1 MTPEEAIEKFSKSL
15 DDFKSLSL
23 KEFKEMREYIYEL
36 KGKKFCDEHL
46 AMMSR
51 MDTFI
56 AKVGEWM
63 NSTTEYRK
71 TLCQKVDII
80 KDNMA
85 LLPCK
90 ERKSWYGAMD
100 KQVRILWG
108 FVGAIV
114 LAIVYEWIKV
124 KR

>member
-1 MTPEEAIEKFSKSL
+1 MEEIERAKIEAEMIREMIEKFSKSL
-15 DDFKSLSL
+15 DGVKINIAKLES
-23 KEFKEMREYIYEL
+23 
-36 KGKKFCDEHL
+36 KKFCDEHL